1 VELLALGLALALAI
15 PFLLLIVSWV
25 YGRRLEE
32 VERQL
37 TEQTAALGAVQ
48 AKLAALLG
56 GTAEAGVGAEP
67 AAAAPAPRTALPPP
81 EAPRP
86 AAPATA
92 TPPEAPPVP
101 PAATPAPS
109 RPAVEP
115 PAASHPPVQIPA
127 VPPHETPATPP
138 ALAADSAKFR
148 PLPPPPN
155 SYDRPSRPPDSPAV
169 AQAPFDWEKLVGVKL
184 FSAVAGI
191 ALVIGAIFFLKHS
204 IDSGWL
210 QPPVRVAIGLLVG
223 IALLVACELKAARKY
238 EVTANALDAAAIAIL
253 FATFFAAH
261 SLWDL
266 IPGTLTF
273 ALLGVVTALA
283 VLLSIRRESLFI
295 AVLGLLG
302 GFATPAL
309 LSTGEN
315 QPIPLFSYLV
325 LLNVGL
331 AWVAYRQRWPLLT
344 ALTLVLTTVYQWGWV
359 IRFLDAS
366 QVTLAMG
373 IFLVFPILAVVGLML
388 ARRGASDDAATFE
401 RTAALGAAAPLLFA
415 VYLSAVPGYGARP
428 WLLFGFLLLV
438 DAGLLAIAIA
448 RGQRVLHAAGAA
460 GTVAVMGIWLATA
473 YGPAHLTPALVF
485 TAAFTLFYALAPM
498 AIEWGGR
505 QGRPYA
511 GVGEDRPYDEGGR
524 KGRSDGEAGPDD
536 IAGPA
541 HVPADHAVYAAPLL
555 LGALAALA
563 RMEPLL
569 AGPALLF
576 GTLLPLVVVLAWRA
590 IASDRGGV
598 FFVAAFFMFATQAT
612 WAATHLDADR
622 VGTAVVVLSGCAL
635 AWLLV
640 PALARRAGRG
650 LTPAAGSGLVLF
662 ATLGL
667 MLVLSDTRM
676 APEAPWAF
684 AMLLVV
690 LNAGLFVESAGR
702 PLHPV
707 SMAAGV
713 LALIVL
719 AMMGEAV
726 AGASALT
733 TLALVT
739 GIGLAAMA
747 IHAATHGLPSETPP
761 AMFLEGRYPG
771 LAAHLAVAIVALTWD
786 RALPPWPWLGA
797 MGVLTLGMSA
807 ASLATRTPSLHAAG
821 AIAAAGT
828 IAAWAGVAGGSWGLV
843 AMLAAGSVVAYTL
856 GWIRLSDRATGA
868 AAAAVAA
875 AAVLFLAEATTVLA
889 ASASPGPP
897 FLAIAIAHVLFLS
910 ILLALTW
917 RHGWQGVAV
926 AALLPAAWAMLVQWD
941 TMQRGGEWT
950 HLLALAFAI
959 YAVFT
964 AYPLALG
971 RRSAGARDPYLAAV
985 LASALMFFAGRAALM
1000 AGGYDWLLGAL
1011 PVAQAAVMA
1020 VLLRQLLRIQPAERD
1035 LGRLAL
1041 VGGATLALI
1050 TVAIPLQLQQQWIT
1064 IGWALEGAALAWL
1077 YRRVPHRGLLFWAVG
1092 LLGAV
1097 FVRLAMNPSILVYE
1111 PRGPMRILNWY
1122 LYAYLICAAAFLL
1135 AAWWFS
1141 KTDDRLGPLPGRA
1154 SQVLPAGAVVLLF
1167 LLLNI
1172 EIADFYATGRTVMF
1186 QFGAS
1191 VSQDLTY
1198 TIGWLV
1204 FGMALLAACIYV
1216 GSRAGRIAALVLVAL
1231 TTFKC
1236 FLFDLSQLEG
1246 LYRVGSFVGLALS
1259 LALISLALQKFV
1271 LARPEAQVQPE
1282 EQVL

>member
-48 AKLAALLG
+48 TKLAALLG
-56 GTAEAGVGAEP
+56 AATEAGVGAEP
-67 AAAAPAPRTALPPP
+67 AAAAAAPRTALPPP

-86 AAPATA
+86 AAPTSA
-92 TPPEAPPVP
+92 TPPAAPPVP
-101 PAATPAPS
+101 PAAAPAPS

-115 PAASHPPVQIPA
+115 PAASHPPIQIPA
-127 VPPHETPATPP
+127 VPRHETPATPP
-138 ALAADSAKFR
+138 SLAADSAKFR
-148 PLPPPPN
+148 PLPPPAP
-155 SYDRPSRPPDSPAV
+155 RPPDRPPGPPAS
-169 AQAPFDWEKLVGVKL
+169 AAPTAPFDWEKLVGVKL
-184 FSAVAGI
+184 FSAIAGI
-191 ALVIGAIFFLKHS
+191 ALVVGAIFFLKHS

-210 QPPVRVAIGLLVG
+210 QPPVRVAIGLAVA
-223 IALLVACELKAARKY
+223 IALLGVCELKAARRY

-253 FATFFAAH
+253 FSTFFAAH

-266 IPGTLTF
+266 IPGTVTF

-331 AWVAYRQRWPLLT
+331 AWVAYRQRWPILT
-344 ALTLVLTTVYQWGWV
+344 GLTLVLTTMYQWGWV

-373 IFLVFPILAVVGLML
+373 IFLVFPILAVAGLML
-388 ARRGASDDAATFE
+388 ARRGTTEEAATFE

-415 VYLSAVPGYGARP
+415 VYLAAVPGYGARP

-438 DAGLLAIAIA
+438 DAGLLAIAVA
-448 RGQRVLHAAGAA
+448 RGQKVLHAAGAA
-460 GTVAVMGIWLATA
+460 GTVAVMGIWLATSYA
-473 YGPAHLTPALVF
+473 PAHLTAALVF
-485 TAAFTLFYALAPM
+485 TAAFTLFYALAPV

-505 QGRPYA
+505 KGRPC
-511 GVGEDRPYDEGGR
+511 EGGEPE
-524 KGRSDGEAGPDD
+524 GA
-536 IAGPA
+536 
-541 HVPADHAVYAAPLL
+541 PADNAVYAAPLL

-576 GTLLPLVVVLAWRA
+576 GTLLPLVVLLAWRA
-590 IASDRGGV
+590 IATDRGGLWLG
-598 FFVAAFFMFATQAT
+598 AALFMFATQAT
-612 WAATHLDADR
+612 WAATHLDASR
-622 VGTAVVVLSGCAL
+622 VGTAVVVLSVCAL
-635 AWLLV
+635 VWLLV

-650 LTPAAGSGLVLF
+650 LTPAAGGGLVLF

-676 APEAPWAF
+676 APEGQWAV
-684 AMLLVV
+684 AMLLVI

-707 SMAAGV
+707 SIAASA

-719 AMMGEAV
+719 VVMGGAV
-726 AGASALT
+726 AGAGALT
-733 TLALVT
+733 SLAFVT

-747 IHAATHGLPSETPP
+747 IHAWTHGLS
-761 AMFLEGRYPG
+761 AARRAAFLEGRCLG

-821 AIAAAGT
+821 AIFAALT
-828 IAAWAGVAGGSWGLV
+828 IAAWSAVAGHEWGLM
-843 AMLAAGSVVAYTL
+843 ALFAAGAAVAYALT
-856 GWIRLSDRATGA
+856 WIRVSDRLTGA
-868 AAAAVAA
+868 APAAVAA
-875 AAVLFLAEATTVLA
+875 AAVLFLAEASTVLA

-897 FLAIAIAHVLFLS
+897 FLAIVIAHVVFLS

-917 RHGWQGVAV
+917 RHGWSGVAV
-926 AALLPAAWAMLVQWD
+926 AAVAPAALAVLVQWD
-941 TMQRGGEWT
+941 TMQHGGGWT

-971 RRSAGARDPYLAAV
+971 RRSAAARDPYLAAV
-985 LASALMFFAGRAALM
+985 LASALMFFAGRAALL
-1000 AGGYDWLLGAL
+1000 AGGYGWLLGAL

-1020 VLLRQLLRIQPAERD
+1020 VLLRQLLRIQTGERD

-1041 VGGATLALI
+1041 VGGATLALV

-1097 FVRLAMNPSILVYE
+1097 FVRLAMNPSVLVYE

-1141 KTDDRLGPLPGRA
+1141 KTDDRLGVLPGRA

-1198 TIGWLV
+1198 TIGWLA

-1216 GSRAGRIAALVLVAL
+1216 GSRAGRIAALALVAV

-1236 FLFDLSQLEG
+1236 FLFDLGSLDG
-1246 LYRVGSFVGLALS
+1246 LYRVGSFVGLALA

-1282 EQVL
+1282 EQML